1 MPAKRRSQS
10 LSALNHKDERSPR
23 KVSTACEI
31 NAYCQNVC
39 VVLFLVVSAH
49 VYIPGSSLAEFLSAP
64 LLSPI

>member
-23 KVSTACEI
+23 KVSAAGEI

-39 VVLFLVVSAH
+39 VVLFLVASAD
-49 VYIPGSSLAEFLSAP
+49 VYTREFSR
-64 LLSPI
+64 